1 MTAAC
6 VRSQD
11 PPRPRA
17 VGRVSIGSVPC
28 IALRLA
34 LQDLP
39 SVCSRRACPRRFQTP
54 SPVALVSGLPRV
66 MGQPR
71 LSEKSRRSSTAS
83 RSVSP
88 GLPPS
93 RWTKAWNSSA
103 AAPLGSS
110 WLLGRRIGSGRGISS
125 QKGSPCRPSRPK
137 SGSHARPS
145 VSYSAPTRVD
155 LFVNLWL
162 TDNFGVGSFS
172 ITRSYR

>member
-11 PPRPRA
+11 PRPSARSERA
-17 VGRVSIGSVPC
+17 SYGSVPC

-34 LQDLP
+34 LQQVP
-39 SVCSRRACPRRFQTP
+39 SLCSRRACPRRFQTP

-83 RSVSP
+83 RSASP

-125 QKGSPCRPSRPK
+125 QKGSPCRPSRPN
-137 SGSHARPS
+137 SGSHARLS
-145 VSYSAPTRVD
+145 ASYSAPTRVD

-162 TDNFGVGSFS
+162 TDNSEVGSFS
-172 ITRSYR
+172 ITRRY